1 MKFTCTQENLLQG
14 LTQTTPVAGRNS
26 QLPIL
31 QHVLLQAQQN
41 TLHLTSTDLEVGV
54 HTNIGGKLIQ
64 EGSVTLPARS
74 FLEYIQ
80 QLPNSHPISIEK
92 KGNNILVNTKG
103 FNAQFPTADPDDFP
117 LLPEGGDG
125 APINLDAAALTE
137 ALAQTIFA
145 AARDETRPEIRSIYL
160 QSSGGDLQIAA
171 TDSFRLAESI
181 IPLPGQQDF
190 SLLLPLNTAHEVVR
204 LFSGVKSL
212 QLIPHKNHVMFY
224 GDGVELSSRL
234 IDGHYPDYRQI
245 IPSTWKTSLI
255 IPNQEFLRAL
265 KTLAV
270 FLPRDSRR
278 VQLTIKPD
286 ASTMLAKVLGSET
299 GQGDVKMQITADG
312 EEVTTL
318 VNIQYLL
325 EGIQHMPGKEIELRL
340 IGEQDPLVFRPTNT
354 HQRYLYVVM
363 PIQAT

>member
-14 LTQTTPVAGRNS
+14 LSQTTPVAGRNS

-54 HTNIGGKLIQ
+54 HTNIGGKLIE

-92 KGNNILVNTKG
+92 KGNNILINTKG
-103 FNAQFPTADPDDFP
+103 FHAEFPTSDPDDFP

-125 APINLDAAALTE
+125 KPINLDGQALTQ
-137 ALAQTIFA
+137 ALDNTLFA
-145 AARDETRPEIRSIYL
+145 AARDETRPEIRSVFL
-160 QSSGGDLQIAA
+160 QGNENELQVAA
-171 TDSFRLAESI
+171 TDSFRLTEEI
-181 IPLPGQQDF
+181 IPLSEPFNF

-204 LFSGVKSL
+204 LFSQVKSL
-212 QLIPHKNHVMFY
+212 QLVPHKNHVMFY

-234 IDGHYPDYRQI
+234 IDGNYPDYRQI
-245 IPSTWKTSLI
+245 IPQGSKTTI
-255 IPNQEFLRAL
+255 TIPTREFLRAL
-265 KTLAV
+265 KTLVV

-278 VQLTIKPD
+278 VQLMIKPS
-286 ASTMLAKVLGSET
+286 AGTMLAKVLGSET
-299 GQGDVKMQITADG
+299 GQGDVKMSIKGKG
-312 EEVTTL
+312 EDVTTL

-325 EGIQHMPGKEIELRL
+325 EGIQHMSADEVELSL
-340 IGEQDPLVFRPTNT
+340 IGEQDPLVFRPVDEKS
-354 HQRYLYVVM
+354 RYLYVVM
-363 PIQAT
+363 PIQAS